1 MLSNSGY
8 DFSSKL
14 KQPVQGCLS
23 GKRIDRREYLIGKS
37 DTKTEE
43 NPADDQHGDV
53 ASKGVKQ
60 SSGAEEKTSEEH
72 GKSPPQ
78 FPGNI
83 RRNQGG
89 KQRSQVQ

>member
-1 MLSNSGY
+1 MIFLLNQNNQFK
-8 DFSSKL
+8 D
-14 KQPVQGCLS
+14 VC
-23 GKRIDRREYLIGKS
+23 IDRREYLIGKS

-72 GKSPPQ
+72 GKSPPK